1 MKNIKSI
8 IIFILIFI
16 FTFTIPAISK
26 SIQPVNYP
34 DILENVYQEYKDLD
48 YGNNA
53 DYIPELAKVPSD
65 LFGITLVTV
74 DGNSYDSGDTQ
85 YKFSI
90 QSVSKV
96 FTLAKVMDN
105 IGSKAIFEKIGA
117 KATGR
122 PFNSI
127 IAIEDMGGSP
137 SNPLV
142 NAGAIATTSLI
153 SGKSKEEKW
162 QSIISTF
169 QQFAGNDLEVNQP
182 VYKSE
187 SETNQRNQAIAK
199 LLESYGKI
207 YASPVETV
215 DLYTR
220 QCAVNVSA
228 HDLGVMA
235 ATLAN
240 GGVNPITGNK
250 VVNCSVVPHVLAV
263 MATAGMYDESG
274 PWLYSVGLPG
284 KSGVGGGII
293 AVAPGKYGI
302 AAFSPRLNKS
312 GNSIK
317 AIMAIKAITKKL
329 KSNIFLKN

>member
-1 MKNIKSI
+1 MKNIKPI
-8 IIFILIFI
+8 IIFISIFI
-16 FTFTIPAISK
+16 FTSTIPAISK
-26 SIQPVNYP
+26 NIQTVNYH
-34 DILENVYQEYKDLD
+34 DILENVYQEYKDLNN
-48 YGNNA
+48 GNNA

-105 IGSKAIFEKIGA
+105 IGPKAISEKIGA

-153 SGKSKEEKW
+153 GGKSKEEKW
-162 QSIISTF
+162 QGIISTF
-169 QQFAGNDLEVNQP
+169 QQFAGSELEVNQS

-207 YASPVETV
+207 YANPAETV

-250 VVNCSVVPHVLAV
+250 VVNVSVLPHVLAV

-293 AVAPGKYGI
+293 AVSPGKYGI

-317 AIMAIKAITKKL
+317 AIMAIKAIAKKL
-329 KSNIFLKN
+329 NSNIFLTN